1 MTNNIRLERKN
12 QKKLL
17 KDVSKDL
24 QIPINTLSNYERG
37 DREPKLET
45 WKKLA
50 DYFGVDV
57 GYLQGFT
64 NVKNAN
70 TKMYTSDPNKM
81 TKEQFESELFGY
93 IKKVGLEQFGK
104 EGDARVLQGVS
115 DELSIILKAI
125 NETQKDNFSDPT
137 FDYNESISNIETRSK
152 LYYSLTQLTDLASY
166 EDENSQLL
174 FTLLSGLIIKLEE
187 TWLNIYI
194 RDHNSEDNNA
204 RMHQIIDDETNALE
218 VLLGG
223 LNDFVNDIKAQ
234 NKKVSDDKPET
245 EG

>member
-1 MTNNIRLERKN
+1 MTNNIRLERKD

-57 GYLQGFT
+57 GYLQGVT

-81 TKEQFESELFGY
+81 TKEQFESELFSY
-93 IKKVGLEQFGK
+93 VKKVGVEQFRK
-104 EGDARVLQGVS
+104 EGDARVLQYAS
-115 DELSIILKAI
+115 DNLAIILQVV
-125 NETQKDNFSDPT
+125 NEIKKETFDDPT
-137 FDYNESISNIETRSK
+137 FNYNEAISNLETRSK
-152 LYYSLTQLTDLASY
+152 LYSSITELTDLAAYDDVGSK
-166 EDENSQLL
+166 LL
-174 FTLLSGLIIKLEE
+174 FTLLSGLIVKLSE
-187 TWLNIYI
+187 THLINTYVSENDI
-194 RDHNSEDNNA
+194 DANNSGAHEA
-204 RMHQIIDDETNALE
+204 IDDGTNAIE
-218 VLLGG
+218 VLLSG
-223 LNDFVNDIKAQ
+223 LNDFVNEIKAQ
-234 NKKVSDDKPET
+234 NKKASDD
-245 EG
+245 

>member
-57 GYLQGFT
+57 GYLQGVT

-93 IKKVGLEQFGK
+93 VKKVGVEQFRK
-104 EGDARVLQGVS
+104 EGDARILQYAS
-115 DELSIILKAI
+115 DNLAIILQVVNDIKK
-125 NETQKDNFSDPT
+125 ETFDDPT
-137 FDYNESISNIETRSK
+137 FNYNESISNLETRSK
-152 LYYSLTQLTDLASY
+152 LYSSITELTDLATYDDVGSK
-166 EDENSQLL
+166 LL
-174 FTLLSGLIIKLEE
+174 FTLLSGLIVKLSE
-187 TWLNIYI
+187 THLINTYVSENDIDANISGA
-194 RDHNSEDNNA
+194 HEA
-204 RMHQIIDDETNALE
+204 IDDGTNAIE
-218 VLLGG
+218 VLLSG
-223 LNDFVNDIKAQ
+223 LNDFVNEIKAQ
-234 NKKVSDDKPET
+234 NKKASDD
-245 EG
+245 